1 MANKKYPFK
10 KLKVG
15 QSFFIP
21 GKNSKELPMWYW
33 SKRLPGIKFISR
45 TVVEN
50 DVSGTRVWR
59 IQ

>member
-15 QSFFIP
+15 QSFFVP
-21 GKNSKELPMWYW
+21 GKSAKELPVWYW
-33 SKRLPGIKFISR
+33 SNRLPGIKFIARSL
-45 TVVEN
+45 VEN
-50 DVSGTRVWR
+50 DIYGTRVWR